1 MTTRLSI
8 SQVYDKIAQNE
19 AAAYEG
25 TEIAVIDEKGSLFA
39 YHPQMAIQSEV
50 TIISE
55 MDCGECFA
63 LVSPAVGNIFSP
75 KKFSFRVIILH
86 SNLLSSIN
94 LFGYPS

>member
-50 TIISE
+50 KIISE

-63 LVSPAVGNIFSP
+63 LSCG
-75 KKFSFRVIILH
+75 R
-86 SNLLSSIN
+86 
-94 LFGYPS
+94 